1 MWTKW
6 TKVLQVFKMVYF
18 IVSNGNLNPKHETSL
33 IQLLGNYRCIPF
45 GLHPHLDLTHSHH
58 QSHLCHY
65 PANRLSRPSSDFCTR
80 KKTEETMIQMWAGA
94 HLVWK
99 THNCDILTNTFADQL
114 EKKRKDIRSRR
125 THPIWELWVSWTK
138 HMQTFVAMHSSMAVR
153 NATTTLMSSRFRHI
167 MGVLICLLAMIL
179 LPVQQELHQNRLCSF
194 CPCPNST
201 VFKAWFALRLSWKK
215 FNQNV
220 SNLSCPST

>member
-1 MWTKW
+1 VDQGFASSWII
-6 TKVLQVFKMVYF
+6 YF
-18 IVSNGNLNPKHETSL
+18 IVSNGNQNPKHEASL

-45 GLHPHLDLTHSHH
+45 GLHPHLHLTHSHH

-65 PANRLSRPSSDFCTR
+65 PANRLSRPSSDFCIR
-80 KKTEETMIQMWAGA
+80 KKTEETIYKCEQG
-94 HLVWK
+94 HILFER
-99 THNCDILTNTFADQL
+99 HNCDILTNMFADQL

-138 HMQTFVAMHSSMAVR
+138 HMQTFVAMHISMAVR

-201 VFKAWFALRLSWKK
+201 VFKSLICIETILKEI
-215 FNQNV
+215 
-220 SNLSCPST
+220 